1 MPSSLRRGGVAA
13 ALSAL
18 VVPVVVAIGAGGAG
32 AHTESDLVAVAAG
45 DTATVTLEPTH
56 GCGDAATVQVA
67 IRAPVPG
74 ATAGEVPGWTASA
87 TADGDRTTLEWT
99 GGVLPSTETG
109 AFPVTFTV
117 PDTVGELL
125 LFPAVQTCEDGA
137 ELAWIDGD
145 PTSDYPAPR
154 LLVLAAGSAPAATID
169 EVPADA
175 PGHDQLT
182 AIVDVDDPDAAQ
194 ASTTTVPAADT
205 TTSAPAATTTTA
217 PDDADADTEDD
228 ESSSM
233 PLVVGA
239 LAVLAAG
246 GAAWFATRGR
256 RPAP

>member
-1 MPSSLRRGGVAA
+1 MPTFLRRGAAAA
-13 ALSAL
+13 ALSTL
-18 VVPVVVAIGAGGAG
+18 VVGVGAVAAE

-99 GGVLPSTETG
+99 GGLLPSTETG

-117 PDTVGELL
+117 PDAVGELL

-175 PGHDQLT
+175 PGRDQLT
-182 AIVDVDDPDAAQ
+182 AIVDVDDHDAAQ
-194 ASTTTVPAADT
+194 ATTTTTERAASSS
-205 TTSAPAATTTTA
+205 TSAPAATSTTA
-217 PDDADADTEDD
+217 PDDDADTDAEDD
-228 ESSSM
+228 SSM
-233 PLVVGA
+233 PLVVGV
-239 LAVLAAG
+239 LAVLAAA

>member
-1 MPSSLRRGGVAA
+1 MPTYLRRGAVAA

-18 VVPVVVAIGAGGAG
+18 VVGAGAVGAG

-45 DTATVTLEPTH
+45 DTATVTLKPTH

-117 PDTVGELL
+117 PDAVGELL

-175 PGHDQLT
+175 PGRDQLT

-194 ASTTTVPAADT
+194 GTTTTEPAAGSS
-205 TTSAPAATTTTA
+205 TSTPAATTTTA
-217 PDDADADTEDD
+217 PNDDVDAEDD
-228 ESSSM
+228 EGSSM
-233 PLVVGA
+233 PLVVGV
-239 LAVLAAG
+239 LAVLAAA